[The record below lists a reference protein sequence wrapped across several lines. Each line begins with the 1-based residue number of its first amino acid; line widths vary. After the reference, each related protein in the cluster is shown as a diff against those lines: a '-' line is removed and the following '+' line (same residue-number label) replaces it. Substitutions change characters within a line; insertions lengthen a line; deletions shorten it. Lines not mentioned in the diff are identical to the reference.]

1 MDRFYLI
8 KTAKYLNPVSERGY
22 NEYQRM
28 QEKLVS
34 LMNDKMLSRPDINDL
49 VGENNL
55 DMMKDNHAN
64 HARFMASLFKNFDP
78 EVLTDTVLWVFRAYR
93 SRKFHSNYWAAQL
106 SKWIEIL
113 KQELSEQT
121 FFEIFPYY
129 EWMQV
134 NIPVFVKLST
144 EDLES
149 GKSMH

>member
-8 KTAKYLNPVSERGY
+8 KTAKYLNPVSEKGY
-22 NEYQRM
+22 NEYQKM
-28 QEKLVS
+28 QEKLVA

-49 VGENNL
+49 VSENNL

-93 SRKFHSNYWAAQL
+93 SRRFHSNYWAAQL
-106 SKWIEIL
+106 NSWIEVL
-113 KQELSEQT
+113 KKELSDQT
-121 FFEIFPYY
+121 FKEIFPYY

-144 EDLES
+144 QDLES

>member
-1 MDRFYLI
+1 
-8 KTAKYLNPVSERGY
+8 
-22 NEYQRM
+22 
-28 QEKLVS
+28 
-34 LMNDKMLSRPDINDL
+34 MLSHPDINDL
-49 VGENNL
+49 VGEDNL

-64 HARFMASLFKNFDP
+64 HVRFMVSIFKNFDP

-93 SRKFHSNYWAAQL
+93 SRRFHSNYWAAQL
-106 SKWIEIL
+106 NSWIEIL
-113 KQELSEQT
+113 KKELSEQT
-121 FFEIFPYY
+121 FKEIFPYY

>member
-1 MDRFYLI
+1 MDKKFLI
-8 KTAKYLNPVSERGY
+8 LSAKKLMPVSESGY
-22 NEYQRM
+22 NEYVKQMDR
-28 QEKLVS
+28 LVS
-34 LMNDKMLSRPDINDL
+34 IMNHKMLQRPDINDL

-55 DMMKDNHAN
+55 EMMKDNHAN
-64 HARFMASLFKNFDP
+64 HARFMASVFKNFSP
-78 EVLTDTVLWVFRAYR
+78 EVLVDTVLWVFRAYR

-106 SKWIEIL
+106 NNWIEIL
-113 KQELSEQT
+113 KDELNDKTFSEIYP
-121 FFEIFPYY
+121 FY